1 MYDWNDILIVGDSFC
16 SGRYYAHE
24 WPQLL
29 TCALTGQQYNEKRTP
44 RGHGFSGASWW
55 SARRCIIDEL
65 NTCPPVKVLIVCHT
79 DAHRI
84 PSDDN
89 HSLNSV
95 SVEHRWLH
103 QEHGRTGKAWPR
115 DAFAASDLMPERMAL
130 AGKLYYEQLISRSFN
145 EWAVKR
151 WFLELEEIV
160 DKSFTIEKSI
170 HLFCFDG
177 DFHVFK
183 NGVTVEDTLSK
194 HRSRIEV
201 SNHFDHSDNFR
212 LAKTLQKILDN
223 YPGKG
228 QCYTESILGE

>member
-16 SGRYYAHE
+16 AGRHYAHE

-29 TCALTGQQYNEKRTP
+29 TCALTGQQYKEKRTP
-44 RGHGFSGASWW
+44 RGRGFSGASWW

-65 NTCPPVKVLIVCHT
+65 NTRPPVKVLIVCHT

-84 PSDDN
+84 PNDDN
-89 HSLNSV
+89 HSLNAV

-103 QEHGRTGKAWPR
+103 RERGGN
-115 DAFAASDLMPERMAL
+115 DLMPERMAL
-130 AGKLYYEQLISRSFN
+130 AGKLYYEQLISWSFN

-151 WFLELEEIV
+151 WYLELEELV
-160 DKSFTIEKSI
+160 DKSSTIEKSI

-177 DFHVFK
+177 NFHKFR
-183 NGVTVEDTLSK
+183 NGVTVEDTLFK
-194 HRSRIEV
+194 HRSRNEV

-212 LAKTLQKILDN
+212 LAKTLQMILDN

-228 QCYTESILGE
+228 QCYTGSILGE